1 MFSLNLSTIFTGISR
16 QLLIWF
22 LLISII
28 PLSIV
33 SWVSYQSAREQL
45 FDSTRQTL
53 LNVAEV
59 QTLFIQTS
67 FDRITLDL
75 DEVADWQ
82 STSHFLSSLHL
93 AYQANLKNKNHS
105 LKDFTRSYSW
115 QKIVTEYS
123 SDLIGFV
130 NAYRYYDAFL
140 IDPEGNILFTTL
152 GENDVGINL
161 YNGKLSQSKFAQAA
175 QQSYLSGRPVF
186 SDLEFYSPSNNR
198 LSGFFINPVLDK
210 ETGDKI
216 GLVAFQITA
225 ETLDQLLTKEI
236 KFGKTGKRYLIG
248 ADQTLR
254 IGNIASDIHS
264 VLNKKIKTLQTN
276 RWYRQYVEADIHQEA
291 MVDKTML
298 DETRVGKI
306 KADETISIYPGHDDT
321 EVLGIHSNI
330 DILDVSWGYIAEIS
344 VDEAFASS
352 NALARLMI
360 MMVLFNVFVVLILS
374 LSVTR
379 KIVNPIA
386 TIALA
391 LTKVGKGQFPQLKL
405 QAAHELGQL
414 ISGFNH
420 MIWNLQES
428 KQITEENLWIH
439 EGHSQLKDEMLS
451 DQTMTE
457 LARNCITFLC
467 HYLDAQIGAFYT
479 VRDKEIKLT
488 GRYALHAGKET
499 QSEMS
504 IGEGLVGQA
513 ALEKKMLNLT
523 DIPADYLTI
532 SSGLGSCSPQ
542 TITIIPLMHDNRV
555 VALLEFGHKAV
566 FSKLQKRLIEL
577 VEPTI
582 AISVQSALSR
592 EQTKALLIQTQTQ
605 AEALQVQEEELRDSN
620 TQLEQQADN
629 LRHSEEILRKN
640 QVELEDRNN
649 QLQAQQEQLRVA
661 NEELEDKAGE
671 LKTSHDIVEIKN
683 QKLEQIGFELEQR
696 AEELALSSRYKSEF
710 LANMSHE
717 LRTPLNSLLILA
729 KLLADN
735 KNGNLTEQQLEF
747 SRTIHDSGSDLL
759 ELINDILDLSKIES
773 GKMEVNIEAIHLEDF
788 ISSFKSKFQ
797 HMADDKGIQFE
808 IQFSDAPAQ
817 WRTDGQKLGQIIKNL
832 LSNAF
837 KFTQHGQIILRITS
851 ALPDVHFINSNLA
864 TETTLAFSVIDSGL
878 GIPLD
883 KQKSIFEAFQQADGT
898 TSRQFGGTGLGLSI
912 SRELAR
918 LIGGEIKLKSEM
930 GQGSTFTLYI
940 PKELILELPV
950 QTIETPVAPR
960 ALSQSSIKTQTYLP
974 VSNELEKNHKQSYQ
988 ASENQEVTPQEKA
1001 LTSSVIPDDRHD
1013 IQAGDRSLLI
1023 IEDDAR
1029 FALILANTARERGF
1043 KVLVAADGEAGL
1055 HFADYYQPSGI
1066 ILDIGLPKMD
1076 GWQVMSH
1083 LKEQSKTRHIP
1094 VHFMSAHDD
1103 QSLNAMKNGAIG
1115 FLTKPVSMEGMEQAF
1130 GRIEHIIDRPVKQ
1143 LLLVEDDP
1151 VQLKSMQAL
1160 IGNND
1165 VKTITAES
1173 GAKAIEL
1180 LASQDFDCIVLDCGL
1195 PDMSGL
1201 ELLETLR
1208 AKVEYKQIPLII
1220 YTGKDLS
1227 PKEQAVLDKYAQ
1239 SIIIKDVR
1247 SPERLL
1253 DDTTL
1258 FLHRV
1263 ESNLPKERQ
1272 RTIRMLHD
1280 RESIFEQRQVL
1291 VVDDDM
1297 RNVFA
1302 LSAALQEK
1310 NMIVLVAKNGREA
1323 LEKLENNP
1331 DTAIV
1336 LMDIMMPEMDGY
1348 EASQKI
1354 REQSCFND
1362 LPIIALTA
1370 KAMKGD
1376 RAKCIAAGAS
1386 DYLAKPVDIEKL
1398 LSMMRV
1404 WLYR

>member
-1 MFSLNLSTIFTGISR
+1 MLNKNLATIFSGISR

-22 LLISII
+22 LLISIV

-33 SWVSYQSAREQL
+33 SWVSYQSAHEQL

-53 LNVAEV
+53 LNIAEV

-75 DEVADWQ
+75 DEVSDWQ
-82 STSHFLSSLHL
+82 STSHFLSSLDL
-93 AYQANLKNKNHS
+93 AYQADLKKTNHT

-115 QKIVTEYS
+115 QKIVTKYS
-123 SDLIGFV
+123 SDLIGFID
-130 NAYRYYDAFL
+130 AYRYYDAFL
-140 IDPEGNILFTTL
+140 IDPKGNILFTTL
-152 GENDVGINL
+152 GESDIGMNL
-161 YNGKLSQSKFAQAA
+161 YHGQLSQSKFAQAA
-175 QQSYLSGRPVF
+175 QQSYLSGRPMF
-186 SDLEFYSPSNNR
+186 SDLEFYSPSNNK

-225 ETLDQLLTKEI
+225 KTFDQLLTK
-236 KFGKTGKRYLIG
+236 KNQFGETGKRYLIG

-254 IGNIASDIHS
+254 IGNITSDTHS

-276 RWYRQYVEADIHQEA
+276 DWHRRYVEANVHQ
-291 MVDKTML
+291 KT
-298 DETRVGKI
+298 
-306 KADETISIYPGHDDT
+306 KADKTISIYPGLDGS

-330 DILDVSWGYIAEIS
+330 NILDVSWGYIAEIS

-352 NALARLMI
+352 NNLAQLI
-360 MMVLFNVFVVLILS
+360 LLMVLFNVFVVIILS

-379 KIVNPIA
+379 KIVNPIT
-386 TIALA
+386 TIAYA
-391 LTKVGKGQFPQLKL
+391 LTKVGKGQFPKLELK
-405 QAAHELGQL
+405 ADHELGQL

-428 KQITEENLWIH
+428 KQITEENLWIQ
-439 EGHSQLKDEMLS
+439 EGHSQLKDEMLG
-451 DQTMTE
+451 DLNMTE
-457 LARNCITFLC
+457 LAQNCITFLC
-467 HYLDAQIGAFYT
+467 HYLDAQIGIFYT

-488 GRYALHAGKET
+488 GSYAFHAGEVH
-499 QSEMS
+499 QSKMS
-504 IGEGLVGQA
+504 IGEGMVGQV
-513 ALEKKMLNLT
+513 ALEKKMLILT
-523 DIPADYLTI
+523 DIPDNYLAV

-542 TITIIPLMHDNRV
+542 TITIISLLHDNRV

-566 FSKLQKRLIEL
+566 FSKLQEKLIEL

-592 EQTKALLIQTQTQ
+592 EQMEALLLQTQTQ
-605 AEALQVQEEELRDSN
+605 AEELQVQEEELRDSN

-629 LRHSEEILRKN
+629 LRHSEDILSKN

-671 LKTSHDIVEIKN
+671 LKTSHDMVEIKN
-683 QKLEQIGFELEQR
+683 KRLEQIGLELEKR
-696 AEELALSSRYKSEF
+696 AEELTLSSRYKSEF

-729 KLLADN
+729 KLLTDN
-735 KNGNLTEQQLEF
+735 KGENLTEQQLEF

-773 GKMEVNIEAIHLEDF
+773 GKMEVNIEVIHLDDF
-788 ISSFKSKFQ
+788 ISGFDAKFQ
-797 HMADDKGIQFE
+797 PMANDKGIQFE
-808 IQFSDAPAQ
+808 IQVSDAPTQ

-837 KFTQHGQIILRITS
+837 KFTEQGKVILRITLAS
-851 ALPDVHFINSNLA
+851 PDAHFNNSNLNS
-864 TETTLAFSVIDSGL
+864 ESILAFSVIDSGI

-912 SRELAR
+912 SRELAK
-918 LIGGEIKLKSEM
+918 LLNGEIKIESEM

-940 PKELILELPV
+940 PKEMILILPDQV
-950 QTIETPVAPR
+950 IETPIAPR
-960 ALSQSSIKTQTYLP
+960 TLSQFSNKTQANLP
-974 VSNELEKNHKQSYQ
+974 VTNKFETNHKQHQ
-988 ASENQEVTPQEKA
+988 APKNQEITPQEKA
-1001 LTSSVIPDDRHD
+1001 LASSVIPDDRHD
-1013 IQAGDRSLLI
+1013 IQTGDRSLLI
-1023 IEDDAR
+1023 IEDDTR
-1029 FALILANTARERGF
+1029 FALILADTARERGF

-1066 ILDIGLPKMD
+1066 ILDIGLPNMD

-1103 QSLNAMKNGAIG
+1103 QSLTALKNGAVG
-1115 FLTKPVSMEGMEQAF
+1115 FLTKPVSMEDMELAF

-1143 LLLVEDDP
+1143 LLLVEDNP
-1151 VQLKSMQAL
+1151 VQLKSMRAL
-1160 IGNND
+1160 IGNSD
-1165 VKTITAES
+1165 VKTITAGS
-1173 GAKAIEL
+1173 GAEAIEQ
-1180 LASQDFDCIVLDCGL
+1180 LATQDFDCIVLDCGL

-1208 AKVEYKQIPLII
+1208 AQVKYKQIPLIV

-1227 PKEQAVLDKYAQ
+1227 PKEQALLDKYAQ

-1263 ESNLPKERQ
+1263 ESNLPRERQ

-1280 RESIFEQRQVL
+1280 RESVFEQRKVL

-1310 NMIVLVAKNGREA
+1310 NMIVLVAKNGKEA
-1323 LEKLENNP
+1323 LNKLESDP

-1348 EASQKI
+1348 EASLKI
-1354 REQSCFND
+1354 REQACFSN

-1376 RAKCIAAGAS
+1376 RAKCIEAGAS